1 MKKSIYEMNDKD
13 LRVAFGEF
21 GKTNYGKIVSILSF
35 MIPGIMFIISVIT
48 FVMQLMDAIPLE
60 YFYLAP
66 TLFLITLICFIRGN
80 RFFYKELKAFI
91 EYKS

>member
-35 MIPGIMFIISVIT
+35 MIPGVMFIISVIA
-48 FVMQLMDAIPLE
+48 FIMQLMGAIPLQ
-60 YFYLAP
+60 YIYSAP
-66 TLFLITLICFIRGN
+66 VLFVLTLICFIRGN